1 MKQIDFFAALWYN
14 TLSVFVFAAEVLMNL
29 KKLIGN
35 KAFYRMVL
43 GITIPIII
51 QNGITNFVSLL
62 DNVMVG
68 RLGTEQLSGVGI
80 ANQLIFVFTLCV
92 FGGLSGAGIFT
103 AQFFGKGD
111 GEGLRYSIRFKLF
124 TVLIILLVG
133 GAILIPFGD
142 ELITLFLNDE
152 DATGDVAMTL
162 YYGREY
168 LRVALIALV
177 PMALTQ
183 VYANTLRETG
193 QTVPP
198 MAASI
203 AAVCTNALCNWLL
216 IFGIGPFPALGVVG
230 AAWGTVIARVLEL
243 SIVVIWSHTNGKKVP
258 FFKGIYRSPYIPFR
272 LVCQIAIKTLP
283 LMANEFLWSLGMT
296 VLNQCYST
304 RGLVAVAAV
313 NIAVTIANVFNIV
326 FLSMGSAVAIIVGN
340 QLGAGQIE
348 EAKDTDRKIIAFS
361 CALCTIIGVVM
372 AAMSPLFT
380 VFYNVTED
388 VKSLATVMIVLYAVM
403 MPFSSFAHNCY
414 FTLRSGGQTFITFLF
429 DSAFVWVISVPTGLI
444 LSRLT
449 DLPIIPLFS
458 ICISLEL
465 FKCVIGFFM
474 LKSGKWAKKLV

>member
-1 MKQIDFFAALWYN
+1 
-14 TLSVFVFAAEVLMNL
+14 MNA
-29 KKLIGN
+29 KKLIGT
-35 KAFYRMVL
+35 KAFYKMIL

-51 QNGITNFVSLL
+51 QNGITNFVNLL

-80 ANQLIFVFTLCV
+80 ANQLIFVFTLCL

-111 GEGLRYSIRFKLF
+111 QEGLRYSVRFKLY
-124 TVLIILLVG
+124 TALIILAVG
-133 GAILIPFGD
+133 GAILIPFGED
-142 ELITLFLNDE
+142 LITLFLNEE
-152 DATGDVAMTL
+152 DTTGDVAMTL
-162 YYGREY
+162 FYGREY
-168 LRVALIALV
+168 LKIALIALV

-198 MAASI
+198 MVASI
-203 AAVCTNALCNWLL
+203 VAVCTNALFNWFL

-230 AAWGTVIARVLEL
+230 AAWGTVIARVVEL
-243 SIVVIWSHTNGKKVP
+243 SIVVIWSHTHAKKALFVAGL
-258 FFKGIYRSPYIPFR
+258 FRSLRIPLR
-272 LVCQIAIKTLP
+272 LVGQITVKTLP
-283 LMANEFLWSLGMT
+283 LMVNELLWSSGMT

-313 NIAVTIANVFNIV
+313 NIAITIANVFNIV
-326 FLSMGSAVAIIVGN
+326 FLSMGSAVAIVVGN

-361 CALCTIIGVVM
+361 CVLCTGIGAIM
-372 AAMSPLFT
+372 AALAPLFT
-380 VFYNVTED
+380 SVYNVTDD
-388 VKSLATVMIVLYAVM
+388 VKSLAAVMIVVYAAM

-429 DSAFVWVISVPTGLI
+429 DSAFVWAISVPVGLF

-449 DLPIIPLFS
+449 DLPIIPLFV
-458 ICISLEL
+458 ICMSLEL
-465 FKCVIGFFM
+465 FKCIIGFFM
-474 LKSGKWAKKLV
+474 LKSGKWAKRLV

>member
-1 MKQIDFFAALWYN
+1 
-14 TLSVFVFAAEVLMNL
+14 MNP
-29 KKLIGN
+29 KKLIGT
-35 KAFYRMVL
+35 KAFYKMIL
-43 GITIPIII
+43 SITIPIII
-51 QNGITNFVSLL
+51 QNGITNFVNLL
-62 DNVMVG
+62 DNIMVG

-80 ANQLIFVFTLCV
+80 ANQLVFVFTLCL

-111 GEGLRYSIRFKLF
+111 TEGLRYSVRFKLY
-124 TVLIILLVG
+124 TALIILAVG
-133 GAILIPFGD
+133 GAILIPFGED
-142 ELITLFLNDE
+142 LITLFLTEE
-152 DATGDVAMTL
+152 DTTGDVLLTL
-162 YYGREY
+162 AFGREY
-168 LRVALIALV
+168 LKIALIALV
-177 PMALTQ
+177 PMAITQ

-198 MAASI
+198 MVASVT
-203 AAVCTNALCNWLL
+203 AVCTNALFNWLL

-230 AAWGTVIARVLEL
+230 AAWGTVIARVVEL
-243 SIVVIWSHTNGKKVP
+243 SIVVIWSHANAKRLP
-258 FFKGIYRSPYIPFR
+258 FVKGLYCSPRIPLH
-272 LVCQIAIKTLP
+272 LVGQIVVKTLP
-283 LMANEFLWSLGMT
+283 LMGNELLWSSGMT

-326 FLSMGSAVAIIVGN
+326 YMSMGSAVAIVVGN

-361 CALCTIIGVVM
+361 CVLCLGIGGLM
-372 AAMSPLFT
+372 AAFAPLFT
-380 VFYNVTED
+380 SIYNVTSE
-388 VKSLATVMIVLYAVM
+388 VKSLAAVMIIIHAVM

-429 DSAFVWVISVPTGLI
+429 DSAFVWAVSVPTGLI

-449 DLPIIPLFS
+449 DLPIIPLFV
-458 ICISLEL
+458 ICMSLEL
-465 FKCVIGFFM
+465 FKCIIGFFM

>member
-1 MKQIDFFAALWYN
+1 MSI
-14 TLSVFVFAAEVLMNL
+14 

-35 KAFYRMVL
+35 KAFYKAIL
-43 GITIPIII
+43 ALTIPIIV
-51 QNGITNFVSLL
+51 QNGITNFVNLL
-62 DNVMVG
+62 DNIMVG

-80 ANQLIFVFTLCV
+80 ANQLIFVFTLCL

-111 GEGLRYSIRFKLF
+111 NEGLRYSVRFKLY
-124 TVLIILLVG
+124 TALMILAVG
-133 GAILIPFGD
+133 GAILIPFGED
-142 ELITLFLNDE
+142 LITLFLNDE
-152 DATGDVAMTL
+152 DTTGNVALTL
-162 YYGREY
+162 HYGREY
-168 LRVALIALV
+168 LKIALISLV

-198 MAASI
+198 MVASI
-203 AAVCTNALCNWLL
+203 VAVCTNALFNWFL

-230 AAWGTVIARVLEL
+230 AAWGTVIARVVEL
-243 SIVVIWSHTNGKKVP
+243 SIVMIWSHTHAKKAP
-258 FFKGIYRSPYIPFR
+258 FVSGLYRSLRIPVR
-272 LVCQIAIKTLP
+272 LMGQIFVKTLP
-283 LMANEFLWSLGMT
+283 LMVNELLWSSGMT

-326 FLSMGSAVAIIVGN
+326 YMSMGSAVAIIVGN

-361 CALCTIIGVVM
+361 CVLCLGIGGLM
-372 AAMSPLFT
+372 AAFAPLFT
-380 VFYNVTED
+380 SIYNVTDE
-388 VKSLATVMIVLYAVM
+388 VKTLAAVMIVVHAAM

-429 DSAFVWVISVPTGLI
+429 DSAFVWAVSVPTGLI
-444 LSRLT
+444 LSRVT
-449 DLPIIPLFS
+449 DLPIIPLFV
-458 ICISLEL
+458 ICMSLEL
-465 FKCVIGFFM
+465 FKCIIGFFM

>member
-1 MKQIDFFAALWYN
+1 
-14 TLSVFVFAAEVLMNL
+14 MNI

-35 KAFYRMVL
+35 KAFYKMIL

-51 QNGITNFVSLL
+51 QNGITNFVNLL
-62 DNVMVG
+62 DNIMVG

-80 ANQLIFVFTLCV
+80 ANQLVFVFTLCV
-92 FGGLSGAGIFT
+92 FGGLSGAGIFS

-111 GEGLRYSIRFKLF
+111 SEGLRHSVRFKLY
-124 TVLIILLVG
+124 TVLILLAVG
-133 GAILIPFGD
+133 GAVLIPFGED
-142 ELITLFLNDE
+142 LITLFLNDE

-162 YYGREY
+162 FYGREY
-168 LRVALIALV
+168 LKVALIALV

-193 QTVPP
+193 KTVPP
-198 MAASI
+198 MVASVV
-203 AAVCTNALCNWLL
+203 AVCTNAFFNWLL

-243 SIVVIWSHTNGKKVP
+243 SIVVIWSHANTQKVP
-258 FFKGIYRSPYIPFR
+258 YFKGLYRSLRIPLD
-272 LVCQIAIKTLP
+272 LVGQITVKTLP
-283 LMANEFLWSLGMT
+283 LMINELLWSSGMT

-313 NIAVTIANVFNIV
+313 NIAVTVANVFNIV
-326 FLSMGSAVAIIVGN
+326 YMSMGSAVAIVVGN

-348 EAKDTDRKIIAFS
+348 EAKDTDRKILAFS
-361 CALCTIIGVVM
+361 CVLCLGFGGLM
-372 AAMSPLFT
+372 AAAAPLFASI
-380 VFYNVTED
+380 YNVTDD
-388 VKSLATVMIVLYAVM
+388 VKSLAAVMIMLYAAL

-429 DSAFVWVISVPTGLI
+429 DSAFVWAVSVPTGLI

-449 DLPIIPLFS
+449 DMPIIPLFTV
-458 ICISLEL
+458 CISLEL
-465 FKCVIGFFM
+465 FKCIIGFFM
-474 LKSGKWAKKLV
+474 LKSGKWARKLV